1 MKNILVVDDN
11 SSVQRVLNY
20 TLSRA
25 GYQVVA
31 IGDGA
36 QALAHL
42 QNNKIDLAIIDLAM
56 PGMDGLTLLKH
67 LRADIKLH
75 DIPIVML
82 TASGM
87 DQDRIAARQAGADAF
102 LTKPASSRE
111 LLETV
116 GGLLQ
121 AN

>member
-25 GYQVVA
+25 GYQVVT

-36 QALAHL
+36 QALEHL
-42 QNNKIDLAIIDLAM
+42 HNNTIDLAIIDLAM

-67 LRADIKLH
+67 LRADAKMH
-75 DIPIVML
+75 DLPIVML

-111 LLETV
+111 LLDTV
-116 GGLLQ
+116 GGLLHV
-121 AN
+121 N